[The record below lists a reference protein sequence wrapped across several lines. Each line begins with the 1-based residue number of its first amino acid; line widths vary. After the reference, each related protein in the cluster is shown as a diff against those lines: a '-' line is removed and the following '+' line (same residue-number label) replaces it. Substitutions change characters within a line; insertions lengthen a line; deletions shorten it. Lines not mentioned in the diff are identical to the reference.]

1 MNGQRLLI
9 FFVLP
14 LVAAVILI
22 TQCCFTVDETESAI
36 VLQLGK
42 PERGPL
48 GPGLYFKL
56 PFIQNAVFFDSR
68 VLDYG
73 SQSAEILTQEKK
85 NMVVDNY
92 AKWRI
97 TDPLAFYINFR
108 TIRGAQARLDDIIY
122 AEMRVVLGRYTLNEV
137 VSHKRSEIMATVTKH
152 TNAQLAPF
160 GVEVIDVRI
169 RRTDLPPENE
179 RSIFGRMRAERE
191 RQAKLYRSEGLEES
205 AKIKSKADMDK
216 TIILAEAQKTA
227 ETLRG
232 QGEAESTRI
241 YADAYGQAPD
251 FYAFQRSLDA
261 YRKGFAAGTSIILTP
276 KNSFLQFMK

>member
-9 FFVLP
+9 GAL
-14 LVAAVILI
+14 LSLLALIILA

-42 PERGPL
+42 PVRGPL

-56 PFIQNAVFFDSR
+56 PFVQNAEFFDSR

-137 VSHKRSEIMATVTKH
+137 VSHKRSEIMATVTRN
-152 TNAQLAPF
+152 TNTQLAPY

-232 QGEAESTRI
+232 QGEADSTKI
-241 YADAYGQAPD
+241 YADAYNQSPD
-251 FYAFQRSLDA
+251 FYAFGRSLDA
-261 YRKGFAAGTSIILTP
+261 YRKGFAGSTSLILTP
-276 KNSFLQFMK
+276 RDPFLQFMK